1 MGAFRREARTRT
13 VGVLWQNVYCVV
25 EVFYWRRSF
34 WRVVEMM
41 STVHRLPTQEL
52 CGPLSTRTITA
63 VDRNTDG
70 DSELD
75 FCPEEVHQDVKKSS
89 G

>member
-1 MGAFRREARTRT
+1 
-13 VGVLWQNVYCVV
+13 
-25 EVFYWRRSF
+25 
-34 WRVVEMM
+34 MM